1 MSKAHPVLGFLASA
15 GAAAAIS
22 CSSGSEAQDV
32 PQAPGGGQGAAT
44 PVAAGRVAR
53 EELARHVT
61 LTGPVEPLRVVGVNS
76 RMAGT
81 ILAVRVIEGDR
92 VRPGTLMAELDA
104 RETAAQLERARAVH
118 ANAQAAFER
127 AEQMHVSQIIT
138 DAEFEQ
144 ARASFETA
152 KSDVRLWETRLEFSR
167 VASPTSGVITQ
178 KFVEAGSAVSPNE
191 RLFDVADDSL
201 LVVRVRMSEL
211 DVVHVRPN
219 DSVLVEL
226 DAYPDVQLTGR
237 VRRVFPSADPQ
248 TRLVPV
254 EVGLASTSR
263 AQVRPGF
270 LARVHF
276 PLERRPDAVVVP
288 ASAVGTS
295 AEGPYVYVIG
305 ADTLERRAVQT
316 GLTSRGRVEVLSGL
330 AEGELVVTSGQLNLR
345 AGARVRITAGPPE
358 AAGDTSSEAEAGDL
372 P

>member
-1 MSKAHPVLGFLASA
+1 MSKPHPVFGILAT
-15 GAAAAIS
+15 AAAVVLIS
-22 CSSGSEAQDV
+22 CSSGSEAQNV
-32 PQAPGGGQGAAT
+32 PPGGEPGSAT
-44 PVAAGRVAR
+44 PVAVDRVAR
-53 EELARHVT
+53 RDLAREVT

-81 ILAVRVIEGDR
+81 ILTVRVIEGDR
-92 VRPGTLMAELDA
+92 VRPGTRMAELDA
-104 RETAAQLERARAVH
+104 RETAAQLERARAVR
-118 ANAQAAFER
+118 ANAQTVFER
-127 AEQMHVSQIIT
+127 AEQMQASQIIT

-152 KSDVRLWETRLEFSR
+152 NSDVRLWETRLEFSR
-167 VASPTSGVITQ
+167 VLSPTGGVVTQ

-219 DSVLVEL
+219 DSVAVEL
-226 DAYPDVQLTGR
+226 DAYPEVRLVGR

-276 PLERRPDAVVVP
+276 PLERRPGVVVVP

-295 AEGPYVYVIG
+295 ALGPYVYVVA
-305 ADTLERRAVQT
+305 ADTLARRPIQT
-316 GLTSRGRVEVLSGL
+316 GLTSQGRVEVLTGVS
-330 AEGELVVTSGQLNLR
+330 EGELVVTSGQLNLR
-345 AGARVRITAGPPE
+345 PGARVRITAGPPVVT
-358 AAGDTSSEAEAGDL
+358 GDSSSQGEAGDL